1 MLLFYVHIA
10 HKDGEPRTA
19 TSTFTQFLS
28 DLSERVLSFNV
39 ALRPERPQGH
49 TQLLSSEERCTW
61 CGLHQAY
68 MLCNHRNEAVQRERE
83 REREG
88 RVKGWLSVALRPQKP
103 STGLL
108 GTGAQDGHLDLYTA
122 PGALTMNRDYGR
134 PGLNQSS

>member
-1 MLLFYVHIA
+1 MVDFIKLICY
-10 HKDGEPRTA
+10 A
-19 TSTFTQFLS
+19 TTETKQ
-28 DLSERVLSFNV
+28 
-39 ALRPERPQGH
+39 
-49 TQLLSSEERCTW
+49 
-61 CGLHQAY
+61 Y
-68 MLCNHRNEAVQRERE
+68 RERE

-88 RVKGWLSVALRPQKP
+88 RVKGWLGVALRPQKP